1 MSAPN
6 PNRPA
11 YELTRWD
18 SPTPPSPQLL
28 ERWFQREK
36 LAPETLTLTLGHQTE
51 EFVLDQ
57 AVVRVVTEGRC
68 LCGLPGYGVV
78 ELGPGDAIEIGAVSA
93 MISNLWERSRRNCS
107 GPCVQIEN
115 RRIVSRFRD

>member
-1 MSAPN
+1 LSAPN

-78 ELGPGDAIEIGAVSA
+78 ELGPGDAIEIGAGIRHDLQSLGTQPTQLLWA
-93 MISNLWERSRRNCS
+93 LRSN
-107 GPCVQIEN
+107 
-115 RRIVSRFRD
+115 